1 MSAAC
6 YMPGK
11 LRAYIHTNSIDKVF
25 RFPPTVPYFYLILNF
40 RRWISKKS
48 LKCLGTAQ
56 RTFWTYTDLNQ
67 APDRRHGKVY
77 PLTTPVDQ
85 DTHRALQVQIHR
97 KTFRVGWIVQ
107 IRTLKIWVSPYL
119 LAYRCHQDTHHTL
132 QIQIHQ
138 TTPRVDG
145 IEQIGILN
153 MKVSDSLSYDWLS
166 SGHLSRFAGSNP
178 RNDTSSGLDRTD
190 LDTKDE
196 G

>member
-6 YMPGK
+6 YMSGK

-25 RFPPTVPYFYLILNF
+25 RFPPTGPYFYLILII

-48 LKCLGTAQ
+48 LKSLGTAQ
-56 RTFWTYTDLNQ
+56 RTFWTYTDLSQ

-97 KTFRVGWIVQ
+97 KTPRVDWIGQIRTLKMRVSPYLIAYRCHQDTHHALQVQVRKKMPRVGWIVQ

-119 LAYRCHQDTHHTL
+119 ITYRCYQHTHHTL
-132 QIQIHQ
+132 QVQIYRK
-138 TTPRVDG
+138 TPRVD
-145 IEQIGILN
+145 
-153 MKVSDSLSYDWLS
+153 
-166 SGHLSRFAGSNP
+166 
-178 RNDTSSGLDRTD
+178 
-190 LDTKDE
+190 
-196 G
+196 